1 MRISSSAQKTRSGSF
16 QNGGSSSLRGSQVGR
31 SGASPGKSE
40 ERAER
45 GSNIY
50 DVRFRRK
57 DLREFNPINYRSASL
72 TEQDVLDLKEVFDFY
87 DSTGMGVL
95 LPNDLKL
102 LLTENGFQPNKR
114 TVYEIIAE
122 FDVEETGGISFREFM
137 NAMDTRPFLNER
149 KKDIMQVFKKYDRDN
164 KGFIHLEDLREINR
178 QLKEGLD
185 DDTVRSMLE
194 KADSNRDGKITFDD
208 FYSVMIRNIY

>member
-1 MRISSSAQKTRSGSF
+1 MQKVRTSSF
-16 QNGGSSSLRGSQVGR
+16 QNGGSSLKSSHVGR
-31 SGASPGKSE
+31 VGYSPGKSVE
-40 ERAER
+40 DRPDRA
-45 GSNIY
+45 SNIY
-50 DVRFRRK
+50 DVRFKRK
-57 DLREFNPINYRSASL
+57 DLREFNPINYRSATL

-137 NAMDTRPFLNER
+137 NAMDTKPYVNER

-164 KGFIHLEDLREINR
+164 KGYIHLEDLREINR
-178 QLKEGLD
+178 QLKE
-185 DDTVRSMLE
+185 
-194 KADSNRDGKITFDD
+194 N
-208 FYSVMIRNIY
+208 

>member
-1 MRISSSAQKTRSGSF
+1 MKGSY
-16 QNGGSSSLRGSQVGR
+16 VGR
-31 SGASPGKSE
+31 VGYSPGKSE
-40 ERAER
+40 ERGER
-45 GSNIY
+45 SSNIY
-50 DVRFRRK
+50 DVRFKRK

-102 LLTENGFQPNKR
+102 LLAENGFQPNKR

-137 NAMDTRPFLNER
+137 NAMDTRPYLNER
-149 KKDIMQVFKKYDRDN
+149 KKDIMQVFKKYDREN
-164 KGFIHLEDLREINR
+164 KGFIHLEDLREVNR
-178 QLKEGLD
+178 QLKENLD
-185 DDTVRSMLE
+185 DDIIRSMLE